1 MKKVFLVSFLSILAV
16 ISAQAATDTGG
27 DGSQIKINGNP
38 LNPVHTA
45 VPLLSI
51 APDARGGGMGDIG
64 AATVPDVSSQY
75 WNPAKFPFMKSNG
88 GLGFSYTPWLSKLNV
103 DINLAY
109 LSGYWKFSEGQ
120 AVSAS
125 LRYFSLGDVQFRQGP
140 NDPGMIVNPNEFSID
155 AAYSRLL
162 SENWS
167 AAVALRYIR
176 SDLTS
181 GVTVSGDQ
189 MYAGNSVAADI
200 AAFYSK
206 PVLIFGNEGSVSFGT
221 NISNIGTKVTYDEGN
236 SSDFLPTNWRL
247 GGSFNIPFDDY
258 NKLSI
263 NADINKFL
271 VPTLPQRKNGE
282 EEDDYEKRV
291 QEYNNG
297 ISVISGIFRSFTDA
311 PRGFKEE
318 MEEIMWSA
326 GLEYSYINQFFVR
339 GGYFHESQ
347 NKGNRKY
354 FTAGVGFR
362 LNIFQLD
369 AAYVIATSQSNP
381 LDQTLRFSL
390 SFDLAG
396 IKNLMGRN

>member
-1 MKKVFLVSFLSILAV
+1 MKKVFLVSFLSLFTAV
-16 ISAQAATDTGG
+16 VLHAADIVV
-27 DGSQIKINGNP
+27 DGST

-51 APDARGGGMGDIG
+51 APDARGGGMGDVG
-64 AATVPDVSSQY
+64 AATEADVNSQY
-75 WNPAKFPFMKSNG
+75 WNPSKFAFAKSKA

-109 LSGYWKFSEGQ
+109 LAGYWKFSEGQ

-125 LRYFSLGDVQFRQGP
+125 LRYFSLGDVIFREGP
-140 NDPGMIVNPNEFSID
+140 PPAPEVLVRPNEFAID
-155 AAYSRLL
+155 VAYSRLL

-176 SDLTS
+176 SDLTA
-181 GVTVSGDQ
+181 GVSLPGSEQ
-189 MYAGNSVAADI
+189 MYPGNSVAADV
-200 AAFYSK
+200 AAMYSK
-206 PVLIFGNEGSVSFGT
+206 PVLLFGNEGNLGIGL
-221 NISNIGTKVTYDEGN
+221 NISNIGTKISYDEGN
-236 SSDFLPTNWRL
+236 TSNFIPTNLRL
-247 GGSFNIPFDDY
+247 GGSLSIPFDDF
-258 NKLSI
+258 NKLAV
-263 NADINKFL
+263 NLDFNKFL
-271 VPTLPQRKNGE
+271 VPTYPQGDNGE
-282 EEDDYEKRV
+282 ALTPDDPKV
-291 QEYNNG
+291 KEYNDMG
-297 ISVISGIFRSFTDA
+297 PIAGIFRSFGDA

-318 MEEIMWSA
+318 IEEIYWSA
-326 GLEYSYINQFFVR
+326 GLEYSYRDQFFVR

-354 FTAGVGFR
+354 FTAGAGFR

-396 IKNLMGRN
+396 IKNLMGR